1 MSKVSSVKALRAKR
15 AKRLAQK
22 KGDFPQLKVV
32 PASGP
37 GGLQNTNEKIYI
49 I

>member
-22 KGDFPQLKVV
+22 KGTYPNQR
-32 PASGP
+32 
-37 GGLQNTNEKIYI
+37 
-49 I
+49 